1 MHDRSPCKWLV
12 RIGWLVVLWIAG
24 VAALA
29 VVAWLVKLGMNAAGM
44 SGR

>member
-1 MHDRSPCKWLV
+1 MHDRSPGRWLA
-12 RIGWLVVLWIAG
+12 RIGWLVVFWIAG

-44 SGR
+44 SVR